1 MAVKMKEILLT
12 FDIEEFDL
20 PLEFGEKISEEE
32 QFEISRKGTEKILE
46 LLDKNDIK
54 ATLFVSAKFASRYP
68 SLIKK
73 ISGNYEIG
81 LHCLEHRDNY
91 QKMDKKEAFERL
103 KKGKEIIEKIINK
116 KINCF
121 RAPRFQ
127 PPDYNILEKIGIIY
141 DSSLHPTYIP
151 GRYNHFFLKMEIF
164 SKDGVKIIPLSVSPI
179 LRLPLFWLAFRN
191 LPLFYSKYITN
202 KNEKYTCLVF
212 HSWEF
217 VNIKNID
224 LPLLIKRNTGERLI
238 RKLQKYINNYKR
250 YKFNIISS
258 YLLTS

>member
-1 MAVKMKEILLT
+1 MNSNSKNKNNYKLT
-12 FDIEEFDL
+12 
-20 PLEFGEKISEEE
+20 PLYKTNLKLRI
-32 QFEISRKGTEKILE
+32 QFKW
-46 LLDKNDIK
+46 
-54 ATLFVSAKFASRYP
+54 KF
-68 SLIKK
+68 KK
-73 ISGNYEIG
+73 
-81 LHCLEHRDNY
+81 
-91 QKMDKKEAFERL
+91 Q
-103 KKGKEIIEKIINK
+103 KIINK

-202 KNEKYTCLVF
+202 RNKKYACLVF